1 MVNEVS
7 LFTICGVAFLAVF
20 VLLIVLAMVI
30 RLITL
35 VFPMRGQADG
45 AALVAAI
52 STAAAAV
59 YPGTRVTR
67 IEEEK

>member
-1 MVNEVS
+1 MSEAS
-7 LFTICGVAFLAVF
+7 LSTICGVAFLAVF
-20 VLLIVLAMVI
+20 VLLITLAVVI

-35 VFPMRGQADG
+35 AFPAHDQSDK

-52 STAAAAV
+52 SAAVAAV

>member
-1 MVNEVS
+1 MNEARLLTV
-7 LFTICGVAFLAVF
+7 CGVAFLAVF
-20 VLLIVLAMVI
+20 VLLIALAVVI

-35 VFPMRGQADG
+35 AFPMRGQSG
-45 AALVAAI
+45 NAALVAAI
-52 STAAAAV
+52 STATAAF

>member
-1 MVNEVS
+1 MNEAS
-7 LFTICGVAFLAVF
+7 LLTVCGAAFLAVF
-20 VLLIVLAMVI
+20 VLLVALAVVI

-35 VFPMRGQADG
+35 TFPLRTRLDDT
-45 AALVAAI
+45 ALVAAI

>member
-1 MVNEVS
+1 MNEAS
-7 LFTICGVAFLAVF
+7 LFTICGVACLAVF
-20 VLLIVLAMVI
+20 VLLITLAVVI

-35 VFPMRGQADG
+35 AFPLRSRLDDT
-45 AALVAAI
+45 ALVAAI
-52 STAAAAV
+52 STAVAAV